1 MTLEGVSI
9 LADEKQRDS
18 VAENLADPFDHFT
31 KPPMEVDHVSRTEYK
46 IRPILPIT
54 DEGEIPFEVKIYSG
68 IYLDGKTIQS
78 EMKLELE
85 NTDGTPIA
93 ADEDV
98 APINMIGMTYFKDVK
113 VSFYMT
119 YLKIFSNICYIA

>member
-1 MTLEGVSI
+1 
-9 LADEKQRDS
+9 
-18 VAENLADPFDHFT
+18 
-31 KPPMEVDHVSRTEYK
+31 MEIDHVSRTEHK

-54 DEGEIPFEVKIYSG
+54 DEGEIPFEVKTYSG

-78 EMKLELE
+78 EMKLEIE
-85 NTDGTPIA
+85 NIDGTPIA

-119 YLKIFSNICYIA
+119 YLKIFLIFVI